1 MKSKAKK
8 LSLFTFAIL
17 SIGSFTG
24 CIDNDYDLDGV
35 DMTIGIGNGEF
46 LLPSCSTDS
55 IRLSEVLELNESET
69 VVEKDNGDYYYLQ
82 DGNNVSPTHTKVD
95 KITVVKHRGESQ
107 DFSFSVANYLHQS
120 GKRTKTTNIPVD
132 FNQKQVVY
140 SFAYKGSIPNEVE
153 ELIVANTDGK
163 ITINTSFSPEVQK
176 FVPVIAELSLELPS
190 FLTIENVNSKL
201 DHTQNGSKLVFK
213 NVSTASNLKV
223 DFTIGKIDFK
233 KKSSPLGSLSTS
245 NRNLSM
251 NADIQ
256 MGIKIN
262 NIALGSSI
270 DGADKCKITA
280 DMIINNDLVIE
291 KVRGKFNPS
300 IELDDLGSTDVTGI
314 PDFLTNE
321 GVVIDIDTPQ
331 IILNLESNLDVPGFI
346 GGTLTAVKNGQKTAN
361 ITIPEV
367 KVLANATSKICI
379 CRNKSKVNQAAY
391 TEVVEVPNLSTVL
404 NPIPDHINFAGHSRA
419 DKTVEADFVLGKQYT
434 IKPSYRIEAP
444 LAFGE
449 NARIVY
455 TDSFD
460 DFNSDIKDIEVKDN
474 TYIEFSGDIESK
486 IPAYLNASAVAIDI
500 NGNEMPESEVK
511 VAVDGEIKASADG
524 KTPAVSTLKITMKPT
539 KSALKKLDGLK
550 FTVSGSAKSEKNTES
565 VVGQTL
571 NAKHHTLIIKNIK
584 IKLVGQVIAD
594 LN

>member
-55 IRLSEVLELNESET
+55 IRLSEVLELNESKT
-69 VVEKDNGDYYYLQ
+69 VVEKNNGDYYYLQ

-153 ELIVANTDGK
+153 DLIVANTDGK

-201 DHTQNGSKLVFK
+201 EHTQNGSKLVFK

-270 DGADKCKITA
+270 EGADKCKITA

-314 PDFLTNE
+314 PDFLTND
-321 GVVIDIDTPQ
+321 GVVIDIDNPQ

-404 NPIPDHINFAGHSRA
+404 NPIPDHINFAGHARA

>member
-270 DGADKCKITA
+270 EGADKCKITA

-314 PDFLTNE
+314 PDFLTND
-321 GVVIDIDTPQ
+321 GVVIDIDNPQ

-404 NPIPDHINFAGHSRA
+404 NPIPDHINFAGHARA

-550 FTVSGSAKSEKNTES
+550 FTVSGSAKSEKNAES

>member
-69 VVEKDNGDYYYLQ
+69 VVEKNNGDYYYLQ

-120 GKRTKTTNIPVD
+120 GKRTKATNIPVD

-201 DHTQNGSKLVFK
+201 EHTQNGSKLVFK
-213 NVSTASNLKV
+213 NVNTASNLKV

-314 PDFLTNE
+314 PDFLTND
-321 GVVIDIDTPQ
+321 GVVIDIDNPQ

-404 NPIPDHINFAGHSRA
+404 NPIPDHINFAGHARA

-460 DFNSDIKDIEVKDN
+460 DFNSDIKDIAVKDN

-511 VAVDGEIKASADG
+511 VAVEGEIKASADG

>member
-107 DFSFSVANYLHQS
+107 DFSFSVANYLQQS

-321 GVVIDIDTPQ
+321 GVVIDIDNPQ

>member
-69 VVEKDNGDYYYLQ
+69 VVEKNNGDYYYLQ

-120 GKRTKTTNIPVD
+120 GKRTKATNIPVD

-201 DHTQNGSKLVFK
+201 EHTQNGSKLVFK

-314 PDFLTNE
+314 PDFLTND
-321 GVVIDIDTPQ
+321 GVVIDIDNPQ

-404 NPIPDHINFAGHSRA
+404 NPIPDHINFAGHARA

>member
-82 DGNNVSPTHTKVD
+82 NGNNVSPTHTKVD

-321 GVVIDIDTPQ
+321 GVVIDIDNPQ

>member
-321 GVVIDIDTPQ
+321 GVVIDIDNPQ
-331 IILNLESNLDVPGFI
+331 ITLNLESNLDVPGFI

-404 NPIPDHINFAGHSRA
+404 NPIPDHINFAGHARA

-550 FTVSGSAKSEKNTES
+550 FTVSGSAKSEQNTES

>member
-82 DGNNVSPTHTKVD
+82 DGNNVSPTQTKVD

-120 GKRTKTTNIPVD
+120 GKRTKATNIPVD

-153 ELIVANTDGK
+153 DLIVANTDGK
-163 ITINTSFSPEVQK
+163 ITINTSFSPEVKK

-233 KKSSPLGSLSTS
+233 KKSSTLGSLSTS

-256 MGIKIN
+256 MGVKIN

-270 DGADKCKITA
+270 EGADKCKITA

-314 PDFLTNE
+314 PDFLTND
-321 GVVIDIDTPQ
+321 GVVIDIDNPQ

-404 NPIPDHINFAGHSRA
+404 NPIPDQINFAGHARA
-419 DKTVEADFVLGKQYT
+419 DKTVEADFVLGKKYT

>member
-1 MKSKAKK
+1 M
-8 LSLFTFAIL
+8 
-17 SIGSFTG
+17 
-24 CIDNDYDLDGV
+24 
-35 DMTIGIGNGEF
+35 
-46 LLPSCSTDS
+46 PSCSTDS

-120 GKRTKTTNIPVD
+120 GKRTKATNIPVD

-153 ELIVANTDGK
+153 DLIVANTDGK

-201 DHTQNGSKLVFK
+201 DYTQNGSKLVFK

-233 KKSSPLGSLSTS
+233 KKSSTLGSLSTS

-270 DGADKCKITA
+270 EGADKCKITA

-314 PDFLTNE
+314 PDFLTND
-321 GVVIDIDTPQ
+321 GVVIDIDNPQ

-391 TEVVEVPNLSTVL
+391 TDVVEVPNLSTVL
-404 NPIPDHINFAGHSRA
+404 NPIPDHINFAGHARA

>member
-321 GVVIDIDTPQ
+321 GVVIDIDNPQ

-404 NPIPDHINFAGHSRA
+404 NPIPDHINFAGHARA

-511 VAVDGEIKASADG
+511 VTVDGEIKASADG

>member
-314 PDFLTNE
+314 PDFLTND
-321 GVVIDIDTPQ
+321 GVVIDIDNPQ

-511 VAVDGEIKASADG
+511 VTVDGEIKASADG

>member
-201 DHTQNGSKLVFK
+201 EHTQNGSKLVFK

-245 NRNLSM
+245 NRTLSM

-314 PDFLTNE
+314 PDFLTND
-321 GVVIDIDTPQ
+321 GVVIDIDNPQ

-404 NPIPDHINFAGHSRA
+404 NPIPDHINFAGHARA
-419 DKTVEADFVLGKQYT
+419 DKTVEADFVLGKQYI

>member
-1 MKSKAKK
+1 M
-8 LSLFTFAIL
+8 SLFTFAIL

-201 DHTQNGSKLVFK
+201 EHTQNGSKLVFK

-245 NRNLSM
+245 NRNLSI

-314 PDFLTNE
+314 PDFLTND
-321 GVVIDIDTPQ
+321 GVVIDIDNPQ

-404 NPIPDHINFAGHSRA
+404 NPIPDHINFAGHARA

>member
-69 VVEKDNGDYYYLQ
+69 VVEKNNGDYYYLQ

-120 GKRTKTTNIPVD
+120 GKRTKATNIPVD

-201 DHTQNGSKLVFK
+201 EHTQNGSKLVFK
-213 NVSTASNLKV
+213 NVNTASNLKV

-262 NIALGSSI
+262 DIALGSSI
-270 DGADKCKITA
+270 EGADKCKITA

-314 PDFLTNE
+314 PDFLTND
-321 GVVIDIDTPQ
+321 GVVIDIDNPQ

-404 NPIPDHINFAGHSRA
+404 NPIPDHINFAGHARA

-511 VAVDGEIKASADG
+511 VAVEGEIKASADG

>member
-314 PDFLTNE
+314 PDFLTND
-321 GVVIDIDTPQ
+321 GVVIDIDNPQ

-404 NPIPDHINFAGHSRA
+404 NPIPDHINFAGHARA

-474 TYIEFSGDIESK
+474 TYIEFSGDVESK

-594 LN
+594 LT

>member
-321 GVVIDIDTPQ
+321 GVVIDIDNPQ

-404 NPIPDHINFAGHSRA
+404 NPIPDHINFAGHARA

>member
-107 DFSFSVANYLHQS
+107 DFSFSVANYLYQS

-300 IELDDLGSTDVTGI
+300 IELDDLGSTYVTGI

-321 GVVIDIDTPQ
+321 GVVIDIDNPQ

>member
-321 GVVIDIDTPQ
+321 GVVIDIDNPQ

-404 NPIPDHINFAGHSRA
+404 NPIPDHINFAGHARA

-474 TYIEFSGDIESK
+474 TYIEFSGDVESK
-486 IPAYLNASAVAIDI
+486 VPAYLNASAVAIDI

-571 NAKHHTLIIKNIK
+571 NSKHHTLIIKNIK

>member
-321 GVVIDIDTPQ
+321 GVVIDIDNPQ

-460 DFNSDIKDIEVKDN
+460 DFNSDIKDIEVKDK

>member
-321 GVVIDIDTPQ
+321 GVVIDIDNPQ

-404 NPIPDHINFAGHSRA
+404 NPIPDHINFAGHARA

-444 LAFGE
+444 LAFGD

-474 TYIEFSGDIESK
+474 TYIEFSGDVESK
-486 IPAYLNASAVAIDI
+486 VPAYLNASAVAIDI

-571 NAKHHTLIIKNIK
+571 NAKNHTLIIKNIK

>member
-55 IRLSEVLELNESET
+55 IRLSEVLELNESQT

-321 GVVIDIDTPQ
+321 GVVIDIDNPQ

-571 NAKHHTLIIKNIK
+571 NAKNHTLIIKNIK

>member
-321 GVVIDIDTPQ
+321 GVVIDIDNPQ

-404 NPIPDHINFAGHSRA
+404 NPIPDHINFAGHARA

-444 LAFGE
+444 LAFGD

>member
-321 GVVIDIDTPQ
+321 GVVIDIDNPQ

-511 VAVDGEIKASADG
+511 VTVDGEIKASADG

>member
-321 GVVIDIDTPQ
+321 GVVIDIDNPQ

-404 NPIPDHINFAGHSRA
+404 NPIPDHINFAGHARA

-444 LAFGE
+444 LAFGD

-474 TYIEFSGDIESK
+474 TYIEFSGDVESK

>member
-321 GVVIDIDTPQ
+321 GVVIDIDNPQ

-474 TYIEFSGDIESK
+474 TYIEFSGDVESK
-486 IPAYLNASAVAIDI
+486 VPAYLNASAVAIDI

-511 VAVDGEIKASADG
+511 VTVDGEIKASADG

-571 NAKHHTLIIKNIK
+571 NAKNHTLIIKNIK

>member
-17 SIGSFTG
+17 SIGTFTG

-120 GKRTKTTNIPVD
+120 GKRTKATNIPVD

-201 DHTQNGSKLVFK
+201 EHTQNGSKLVFK
-213 NVSTASNLKV
+213 NVNTASNLKV

-314 PDFLTNE
+314 PDFLTND
-321 GVVIDIDTPQ
+321 GVVIDIDNPQ

-404 NPIPDHINFAGHSRA
+404 NPIPDHINFAGHARA

>member
-1 MKSKAKK
+1 M
-8 LSLFTFAIL
+8 
-17 SIGSFTG
+17 
-24 CIDNDYDLDGV
+24 
-35 DMTIGIGNGEF
+35 
-46 LLPSCSTDS
+46 
-55 IRLSEVLELNESET
+55 
-69 VVEKDNGDYYYLQ
+69 
-82 DGNNVSPTHTKVD
+82 
-95 KITVVKHRGESQ
+95 
-107 DFSFSVANYLHQS
+107 
-120 GKRTKTTNIPVD
+120 
-132 FNQKQVVY
+132 
-140 SFAYKGSIPNEVE
+140 
-153 ELIVANTDGK
+153 
-163 ITINTSFSPEVQK
+163 QK

-321 GVVIDIDTPQ
+321 GVVIDIDNPQ

-404 NPIPDHINFAGHSRA
+404 NPIPDHINFAGHARA

-474 TYIEFSGDIESK
+474 TYIEFSGDVESK
-486 IPAYLNASAVAIDI
+486 VPAYLNASAVAIDI

>member
-314 PDFLTNE
+314 PDFLTND
-321 GVVIDIDTPQ
+321 GVVIDIDNPQ

-404 NPIPDHINFAGHSRA
+404 NPIPDHINFAGHARA

>member
-314 PDFLTNE
+314 PDFLTND
-321 GVVIDIDTPQ
+321 GVVIDIDNPQ

-404 NPIPDHINFAGHSRA
+404 NPIPDHINFAGHARA

-571 NAKHHTLIIKNIK
+571 NAKNHTLIIKNIK

>member
-55 IRLSEVLELNESET
+55 IRLSEVLELNESQT

-270 DGADKCKITA
+270 EGADKCKITA

-321 GVVIDIDTPQ
+321 GVVIDIDNPQ

-486 IPAYLNASAVAIDI
+486 VPAYLNASAVAIDI

-571 NAKHHTLIIKNIK
+571 NAKNHTLIIKNIK

>member
-120 GKRTKTTNIPVD
+120 GKRTKATNIPVD

-321 GVVIDIDTPQ
+321 GVVIDIDNPQ

-391 TEVVEVPNLSTVL
+391 TEAVEVPNLSTVL

-474 TYIEFSGDIESK
+474 TYIEFSGDVESK
-486 IPAYLNASAVAIDI
+486 VPAYLNASAVAIDI

>member
-314 PDFLTNE
+314 PDFLTND
-321 GVVIDIDTPQ
+321 GVVIDIDNPQ

-474 TYIEFSGDIESK
+474 TYIEFSGDVESK

>member
-69 VVEKDNGDYYYLQ
+69 VVEKNNGDYYYLQ

-201 DHTQNGSKLVFK
+201 EHTQNGSKLVFK

-245 NRNLSM
+245 NRTLSM

-270 DGADKCKITA
+270 EGADKCKITA

-314 PDFLTNE
+314 PDFLTND
-321 GVVIDIDTPQ
+321 GVVIDIDNPQ

-404 NPIPDHINFAGHSRA
+404 NPIPDHINFAGHARA
-419 DKTVEADFVLGKQYT
+419 DKTVEADFVLGKQYI

>member
-1 MKSKAKK
+1 
-8 LSLFTFAIL
+8 
-17 SIGSFTG
+17 
-24 CIDNDYDLDGV
+24 
-35 DMTIGIGNGEF
+35 MTIGIGNGEF

-321 GVVIDIDTPQ
+321 GVVIDIDNPQ

-511 VAVDGEIKASADG
+511 VTVDGEIKASADG

>member
-270 DGADKCKITA
+270 EGADKCKITA

-321 GVVIDIDTPQ
+321 GVVIDIDNPQ

-404 NPIPDHINFAGHSRA
+404 NPIPDHINFAGHARA

-474 TYIEFSGDIESK
+474 TYIEFSGDVESK
-486 IPAYLNASAVAIDI
+486 VPAYLNASAVAIDI

-511 VAVDGEIKASADG
+511 VAADGELKASADG

>member
-69 VVEKDNGDYYYLQ
+69 VVEQNNGDYYYLQ
-82 DGNNVSPTHTKVD
+82 DGNNVTPTHTKVD

-107 DFSFSVANYLHQS
+107 DFNFSVANYLHQS
-120 GKRTKTTNIPVD
+120 GKRTKATNIPVD

-153 ELIVANTDGK
+153 DLIVANTDGK

-176 FVPVIAELSLELPS
+176 FVLVIAELSLELPS

-201 DHTQNGSKLVFK
+201 DYTQNGSKLVFK

-233 KKSSPLGSLSTS
+233 KKSSTLGSLSTS

-256 MGIKIN
+256 MGVKIN

-270 DGADKCKITA
+270 EGADKCKITA

-314 PDFLTNE
+314 PDFLTND
-321 GVVIDIDTPQ
+321 GVVIDIDNPQ

-391 TEVVEVPNLSTVL
+391 TDVVEVPNLSTVL
-404 NPIPDHINFAGHSRA
+404 NPIPDHINFAGHARA

>member
-120 GKRTKTTNIPVD
+120 GKRTKATNIPVD

-153 ELIVANTDGK
+153 DLIVANTDGK

-201 DHTQNGSKLVFK
+201 DYTQNGSKLVFK

-233 KKSSPLGSLSTS
+233 KKSSTLGSLSTS

-270 DGADKCKITA
+270 EGADKCKITA

-314 PDFLTNE
+314 PDFLTND
-321 GVVIDIDTPQ
+321 GVVIDIDNPQ

-379 CRNKSKVNQAAY
+379 CRNKSKVDQAAY

-404 NPIPDHINFAGHSRA
+404 NPIPDHINFAGHARA

>member
-55 IRLSEVLELNESET
+55 IRLSEVLELNESQT

-95 KITVVKHRGESQ
+95 KITVVKHRGDSQ

-321 GVVIDIDTPQ
+321 GVVIDIDNPQ

-404 NPIPDHINFAGHSRA
+404 NPIPDHINFAGHARA

-474 TYIEFSGDIESK
+474 TYIEFSGDVESK
-486 IPAYLNASAVAIDI
+486 VPAYLNASAVAIDI

-571 NAKHHTLIIKNIK
+571 NAKNHTLIIKNIK